1 MARKYT
7 GSGGYEQPW
16 LERMT
21 FDRCSQ
27 PQAHRLVICKKLRV
41 DHVAMSAA
49 VYSCAKARLALPG
62 DEPSGVV
69 ASADSS
75 PNAQGRYRYRHPFRS
90 TIAQSG
96 SSNSVI
102 NRRLHR

>member
-16 LERMT
+16 LEQMT
-21 FDRCSQ
+21 FDRFSQ

-69 ASADSS
+69 ASADSCRTRKAAIGIGTPSAPPS
-75 PNAQGRYRYRHPFRS
+75 PKAAAP
-90 TIAQSG
+90 T
-96 SSNSVI
+96 V
-102 NRRLHR
+102 L